1 MSTRFLK
8 TAALV
13 VLTTLSA
20 LALAD
25 DTPSRVG
32 RISLTQGQVSISG
45 EAGDETEAALVN
57 WPVTSRNQITTG
69 RGSRTEIR
77 IGSTA
82 VRLDAD
88 SALDVAE
95 LEDDSL
101 RLHLHYGSASV
112 IVRNPDVLRDFELS
126 TPQGV
131 VRMQETGRMRIDAG
145 RREDTTSVSVF
156 DGVAAVDGG
165 GSRLIVRAGKRVE
178 LTRDDVRTGLAMRDG
193 FDEWA
198 MLRDLRDE
206 RSESVRYVTS
216 EMTGYE
222 DLDQHGAW
230 SEDSEYGPIWA
241 PRSVPMGWAPYRDG
255 RWTYLHPWGWTWV
268 DNAPWGYAPFHYG
281 RWVMVGSRWCWSPGR
296 NVSRVVWSPALVGWV
311 GGSNWNVGFNHG
323 GSRRA
328 APAQGWYPLSPR
340 DTYTPTYRMKHENL
354 RFVNRPN
361 GEARDDVRRR
371 GDRHDHNRRQG
382 LTVVPHDQFSGR
394 GTVVVPAAP
403 RAIVSTSLLL
413 NAPTAVAPPLGAVRG
428 RERDSR
434 YGERR
439 ADRDGDG
446 RPDNRYERGQGL
458 NVGTSQNVPPA
469 PRPAIIVATP
479 QRQAPAPAAIARQDG
494 NEAPRRELG
503 TFRSMPAPAPALPPG
518 LQTQPANT
526 PSERGDRFTRYERV
540 ERNERNERIERNDPE
555 RERRARGA
563 ESYQQQMQQPQQP
576 QRQSYQVQQAQPQP
590 QRMAP
595 PSMPPPQMQR
605 QPMAPPSMPPP
616 QMQQPQPQPQPQPR
630 LAPPP
635 QPVRQAPPPEGASS
649 SSNQSESQRR
659 AREDVRDRR

>member
-13 VLTTLSA
+13 VLTTFSAFA
-20 LALAD
+20 LAEE
-25 DTPSRVG
+25 TPSRVG

-101 RLHLHYGSASV
+101 RLHLHYGSASI

-131 VRMQETGRMRIDAG
+131 VRMQETGRMRVDAG

-165 GSRLIVRAGKRVE
+165 GSRLIVRPGKRVE

-222 DLDQHGAW
+222 DLDHHGAW

-323 GSRRA
+323 GARRA

-340 DTYTPTYRMKHENL
+340 DTYTPTYRMKHDNL
-354 RFVNRPN
+354 RYINRPN

-371 GDRHDHNRRQG
+371 ADRYDHHRRQG
-382 LTVVPHDQFSGR
+382 LTIVPHDQFSGR
-394 GTVVVPAAP
+394 GTVVVPSAP
-403 RAIVSTSLLL
+403 RAVVSTSLLL
-413 NAPTAVAPPLGAVRG
+413 NAPAAVPPPVGTVRG

-434 YGERR
+434 FGDRS
-439 ADRDGDG
+439 ADRNVEGRGDH
-446 RPDNRYERGQGL
+446 RYERGQGQ
-458 NVGTSQNVPPA
+458 NGFGSQNVTPPV
-469 PRPAIIVATP
+469 RSSLIVASP
-479 QRQAPAPAAIARQDG
+479 APAPVSRADG
-494 NEAPRRELG
+494 NSPNALMRRELS
-503 TFRSMPAPAPALPPG
+503 THMPTPAPALPPA
-518 LQTQPANT
+518 LQSPPANT
-526 PSERGDRFTRYERV
+526 QQAERGDRFTRYEPQDR
-540 ERNERNERIERNDPE
+540 RDPE
-555 RERRARGA
+555 RERRTRGA
-563 ESYQQQMQQPQQP
+563 EPYQPQP
-576 QRQSYQVQQAQPQP
+576 QRQSFQMQQPQPQP

-595 PSMPPPQMQR
+595 PSMPPPQMHQPQQR
-605 QPMAPPSMPPP
+605 VAPPSMPPP
-616 QMQQPQPQPQPQPR
+616 QMQQPQPQQQ
-630 LAPPP
+630 
-635 QPVRQAPPPEGASS
+635 QIVRQAPPPEGAR
-649 SSNQSESQRR
+649 SNPPAKTESQRR
-659 AREDVRDRR
+659 AFEDLRDRR